1 MRWRPG
7 GVSADLEDRRGEDAG
22 GFGGGGPRGGGRGPG
37 IRVGLGGVLIL
48 LALSLATG
56 KNFLALIDPQVGGD
70 VDGGRYE
77 DAPAAQRRAAPGD
90 DELVQFVSFVL
101 DDAQERWSEILPASG
116 REYRRAKLVLFTD
129 QVRSGC
135 GYAESAMGPF
145 YCPLDEKVYI
155 DLGFYGELK
164 RRFGAPGDFAQ
175 AYVIAHEIGHHV
187 QNILGIA
194 GETRRLRETRPD
206 QANAVSVRVE
216 LQADCFAGV
225 WGHSTAQ
232 RDILESG
239 DAEEALAAAAAIGDD
254 RIQKGAGAGVHP
266 ESWTH
271 GSSQQRVAW
280 FRRGLDSGR
289 IADCDTFRTRLPA
302 DG

>member
-7 GVSADLEDRRGEDAG
+7 GVSSDIEDRRGEDAG
-22 GFGGGGPRGGGRGPG
+22 GFGGGGRGPG
-37 IRVGLGGVLIL
+37 LRVGLGGVLVL

-56 KNFLALIDPQVGGD
+56 KNFLALLDPPTGGGYD
-70 VDGGRYE
+70 NEQYQ
-77 DAPAAQRRAAPGD
+77 DAPAAGRRVAPGD
-90 DELVQFVSFVL
+90 DDLVQFVSFVL
-101 DDAQERWSEILPASG
+101 DDVQDRWSELLPTAG

-129 QVRSGC
+129 TVRSGC

-155 DLGFYGELK
+155 DLGFYTELR

-194 GETRRLRETRPD
+194 DQTRRLRDARPEE
-206 QANAVSVRVE
+206 ANAVSVRVE
-216 LQADCFAGV
+216 LQADCLAGV

-239 DAEEALAAAAAIGDD
+239 DADEALAAAAAIGDD

-271 GSSQQRVAW
+271 GSSRQRVAW

-289 IADCDTFRTRLPA
+289 IADCDTFRMRLPA

>member
-1 MRWRPG
+1 VLVLLVLSVVTGQNFLAILDP
-7 GVSADLEDRRGEDAG
+7 
-22 GFGGGGPRGGGRGPG
+22 
-37 IRVGLGGVLIL
+37 GLGGG
-48 LALSLATG
+48 T
-56 KNFLALIDPQVGGD
+56 IDD
-70 VDGGRYE
+70 GRYQDE
-77 DAPAAQRRAAPGD
+77 APSRSRPSPGD
-90 DELVQFVSFVL
+90 DQLVSFVSFVL
-101 DDAQERWSEILPASG
+101 DDAQNRWAELLPAAS

-129 QVRSGC
+129 TVRSGC

-155 DLGFYGELK
+155 DLGFYTELK

-175 AYVIAHEIGHHV
+175 AYVIAHEIGHHI
-187 QNILGIA
+187 QNVLGIA
-194 GETRRLRETRPD
+194 DETRRLREARPD
-206 QANAVSVRVE
+206 QANAISVRVE

-232 RDILESG
+232 RDILETG
-239 DAEEALAAAAAIGDD
+239 DAEEALGAAAAIGDD
-254 RIQKGAGAGVHP
+254 RIQKGASGGVNP